1 MFFDESS
8 LIYGA
13 GTLLGDGD
21 QEIKLLV
28 GKLPLFGEKDSND
41 PNYIVS
47 EEQWDIKH
55 HTNPFLPCLPRVL
68 NTWVSLNIFNN
79 YDLVLHA

>member
-1 MFFDESS
+1 MLFDESS

-28 GKLPLFGEKDSND
+28 GKPPFFGEIHSND
-41 PNYIVS
+41 S
-47 EEQWDIKH
+47 H
-55 HTNPFLPCLPRVL
+55 HIGFEGERKIQDHPDPFFPCLL
-68 NTWVSLNIFNN
+68 WISNTGVCQDVFNN
-79 YDLVLHA
+79 DDLVLLT